1 MSFQPRSDTDL
12 RASLSVAVQPSACGR
27 HLVRYAAP
35 TEPFFHLGDTAW
47 ELFHRLDDAEAEMYL
62 RNRAAKG
69 FTSVMVVIL
78 AEHGCVDHTYSSHD
92 LLAD

>member
-1 MSFQPRSDTDL
+1 
-12 RASLSVAVQPSACGR
+12 
-27 HLVRYAAP
+27 
-35 TEPFFHLGDTAW
+35 
-47 ELFHRLDDAEAEMYL
+47 MYL